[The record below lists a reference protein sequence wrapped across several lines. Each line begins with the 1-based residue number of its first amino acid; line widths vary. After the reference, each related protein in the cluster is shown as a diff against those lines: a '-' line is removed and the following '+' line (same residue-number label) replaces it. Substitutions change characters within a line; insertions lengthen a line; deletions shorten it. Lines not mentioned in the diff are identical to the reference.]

1 MKNIFQVNINNLYSL
16 RTRDELYCR
25 NPKIVKYGAETI
37 FCFAPK
43 IWYLVPEMIKTSKT
57 LDIFKNKIR
66 KWKPDC
72 PRPLSKSYL
81 QHVGFI

>member
-1 MKNIFQVNINNLYSL
+1 MKNIFQVNINNLCSL
-16 RTRDELYCR
+16 RTRDELHCR

-37 FCFAPK
+37 FYFAPK

-66 KWKPDC
+66 KWKPDFTL
-72 PRPLSKSYL
+72 PLSKTYL